1 MNSIISLKI
10 NVMLSEKEPI
20 EVSDSAKFHLLEF
33 AKWSKISFYLIM
45 SLISAAIV
53 FMLFGLKPMLNVIK
67 ENKDDMELDIDVSVL
82 NMLDTNSNL
91 IYITGIIVLVVI
103 GIIAFLI
110 TRLLFKSAKNIQLS
124 FNNNDESYLLEGM
137 NYLKLYLMISAIISG
152 IGIFFTLIT
161 FLIK

>member
-1 MNSIISLKI
+1 
-10 NVMLSEKEPI
+10 MLSEKEPI

-33 AKWSKISFYLIM
+33 AKWSKVSFYLIM
-45 SLISAAIV
+45 SLISSAIV
-53 FMLFGLKPMLNVIK
+53 FIIFGLKPMLNVIK
-67 ENKDDMELDIDVSVL
+67 ENKDEMELEIDASVL
-82 NMLDTNSNL
+82 NLLDNNSN
-91 IYITGIIVLVVI
+91 IFYITAIFVLVVL

-124 FNNNDESYLLEGM
+124 FKNNDDSYLLEGM
-137 NYLKLYLMISAIISG
+137 NYLKLYLMISAILSG

>member
-1 MNSIISLKI
+1 
-10 NVMLSEKEPI
+10 MLSEKEPI

-45 SLISAAIV
+45 SLISSAIV
-53 FMLFGLKPMLNVIK
+53 FIIFGLKPMLNVIK
-67 ENKDDMELDIDVSVL
+67 ENKDEMELEIDASVL
-82 NMLDTNSNL
+82 NLLDNNSN
-91 IYITGIIVLVVI
+91 IFYITVIFVLVVL

-124 FNNNDESYLLEGM
+124 FKNNDDSYLLEGM
-137 NYLKLYLMISAIISG
+137 NYLKLYLMISAILSG

>member
-1 MNSIISLKI
+1 
-10 NVMLSEKEPI
+10 MLSEKEPI

-33 AKWSKISFYLIM
+33 AKWSKVSFYLIM
-45 SLISAAIV
+45 SLISSAIV
-53 FMLFGLKPMLNVIK
+53 FIIFGLKPMLNVIK
-67 ENKDDMELDIDVSVL
+67 ENKDEMELEIDASVL
-82 NMLDTNSNL
+82 NLLDNNSN
-91 IYITGIIVLVVI
+91 IFYITIIFVLVVL

-124 FNNNDESYLLEGM
+124 FKNNDDSYLLEGM
-137 NYLKLYLMISAIISG
+137 NYLKLYLMISAILSG

>member
-1 MNSIISLKI
+1 
-10 NVMLSEKEPI
+10 MLSEKEPI
-20 EVSDSAKFHLLEF
+20 EVSGSAKFHLLEF

-45 SLISAAIV
+45 SLISSAIV
-53 FMLFGLKPMLNVIK
+53 FIIFGLKPMLNVIK
-67 ENKDDMELDIDVSVL
+67 ENKDEMELEIDASVL
-82 NMLDTNSNL
+82 NLLDNNSN
-91 IYITGIIVLVVI
+91 IFYITIIFVLVVL

-124 FNNNDESYLLEGM
+124 FKNNDDSYLLEGM
-137 NYLKLYLMISAIISG
+137 NYLKLYLMISAILSG

>member
-1 MNSIISLKI
+1 
-10 NVMLSEKEPI
+10 MLSEKEPI

-45 SLISAAIV
+45 SLISSAIV
-53 FMLFGLKPMLNVIK
+53 FIIFGLKPMLNVIK
-67 ENKDDMELDIDVSVL
+67 ENKDEMELEIDASVL
-82 NMLDTNSNL
+82 NLLDNNSN
-91 IYITGIIVLVVI
+91 IFYITAIFVLVVL

-124 FNNNDESYLLEGM
+124 FKNNDDSYLLEGM
-137 NYLKLYLMISAIISG
+137 NYLKLYLMISAILSG

>member
-1 MNSIISLKI
+1 
-10 NVMLSEKEPI
+10 MLSEKEPI

-45 SLISAAIV
+45 SLISSAIV
-53 FMLFGLKPMLNVIK
+53 FIIFGLKPMLNVIK
-67 ENKDDMELDIDVSVL
+67 ENKDEMELEIDASVL
-82 NMLDTNSNL
+82 NLLDNNSNIFYVTIIFVL
-91 IYITGIIVLVVI
+91 VVLGIIV
-103 GIIAFLI
+103 FLI

-124 FNNNDESYLLEGM
+124 FKNNDDSYLLEGM
-137 NYLKLYLMISAIISG
+137 NYLKLYLMISAILSG